1 MSKTNLFED
10 KVAWIT
16 GASSGIGEALAK
28 QLAKSGAKVIISSFD
43 EKELKRV
50 QSEVKETR
58 HPIEFLEFDLSIP
71 EDVQKA
77 AFEVLKKFGRVDF
90 LFNNGGVSQ
99 RTMTIDTSIEL
110 DRKIMETNY
119 FSGVI
124 LSKAL
129 LPSMIENGS
138 GHIIATSSI
147 SGLFG
152 FPLRSA
158 YAASK
163 HALHGFYESVWT
175 ELSRKGIKT
184 TIVCPGRVKT
194 NISMHALDRDGN
206 AHGKMDA
213 GQASGISTEKA
224 AKEILHA
231 VQKNRRTVLVGGKEL
246 LMVHIKRF
254 FPGLFYYLVTRIK
267 PT

>member
-1 MSKTNLFED
+1 MIDFYKDKT
-10 KVAWIT
+10 AWVT
-16 GASSGIGEALAK
+16 GASSGIGEAIAK
-28 QLAKSGAKVIISSFD
+28 QLAVSGAKVIISSFD

-50 QSEVKETR
+50 QAEIKETR
-58 HPIEFLEFDLSIP
+58 HPIEILKFDLSIP
-71 EDVQKA
+71 TEVQNA
-77 AFEVLKKFGRVDF
+77 ANEVLDKFGRVDF

-99 RTMTIDTSIEL
+99 RTTAIETSIEL

-129 LPSMIENGS
+129 LPSMIGNGN

-175 ELSRKGIKT
+175 ELSEKGIKT

-194 NISMHALDRDGN
+194 NISLHALDRDGN
-206 AHGKMDA
+206 PHGKMDA
-213 GQASGISTEKA
+213 GQAGGISPAKA
-224 AKEILHA
+224 AKVILRA
-231 VQKNRRTVLVGGKEL
+231 VRKNRRTVLVGGKEL

-254 FPGLFYYLVTRIK
+254 FPGLFYYMVTRIK